1 MALFWWKGWP
11 RRPHF
16 LDPSAVGCER
26 SESLSSSLLSSFGR
40 RPNGFLG
47 LSLNDRTLLFLV
59 ILSVPER
66 SLGTEVSKMAI
77 RHGE

>member
-47 LSLNDRTLLFLV
+47 LSLNDMTLLFLV
-59 ILSVPER
+59 ILFVKTVSV
-66 SLGTEVSKMAI
+66 G
-77 RHGE
+77 